1 MPKMNSNLARILK
14 PYVIDYLGFADLTN
28 YQSELA
34 EYGRDIVKGYQSGI
48 SIGLAIPHS
57 IVDFL
62 PQRADPNIACEYQV
76 QGYEV
81 LNNRLNIIA
90 SIVSS
95 YLNQAGYRTLPIPA
109 PDRTD
114 KANGVPTVSHKMVAH
129 IAGLGWIGKNCLL
142 ITPERGPRL
151 RLVSILTNAP
161 LDTVDGQMEQRCGD
175 CLECAQACPAGAI
188 KGRNYISGESRDV
201 RLDFFKCQQYIEDA
215 RKSTGYAVCGMC
227 LYACPYGK
235 QRLKT

>member
-1 MPKMNSNLARILK
+1 
-14 PYVIDYLGFADLTN
+14 
-28 YQSELA
+28 
-34 EYGRDIVKGYQSGI
+34 
-48 SIGLAIPHS
+48 
-57 IVDFL
+57 
-62 PQRADPNIACEYQV
+62 
-76 QGYEV
+76 
-81 LNNRLNIIA
+81 
-90 SIVSS
+90 
-95 YLNQAGYRTLPIPA
+95 
-109 PDRTD
+109 
-114 KANGVPTVSHKMVAH
+114 MVAH

-142 ITPERGPRL
+142 ITPTRGPRL

-188 KGRNYISGESRDV
+188 KGRNYVSGESRDV